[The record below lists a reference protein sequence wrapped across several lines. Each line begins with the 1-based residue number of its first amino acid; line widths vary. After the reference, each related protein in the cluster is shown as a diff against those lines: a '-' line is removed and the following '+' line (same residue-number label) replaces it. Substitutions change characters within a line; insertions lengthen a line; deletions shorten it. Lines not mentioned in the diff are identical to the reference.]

1 MFCAGGL
8 HLSSRS
14 IPGSINERNDNKQK
28 ENILQSQE
36 INIIGG

>member
-8 HLSSRS
+8 HPPADL